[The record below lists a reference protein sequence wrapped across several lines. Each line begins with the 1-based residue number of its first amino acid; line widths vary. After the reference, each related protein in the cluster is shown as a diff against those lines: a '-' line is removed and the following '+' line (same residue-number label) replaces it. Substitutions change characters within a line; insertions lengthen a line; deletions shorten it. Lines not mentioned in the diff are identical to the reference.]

1 MYLHLGK
8 GRMLRAKDI
17 IAIYD
22 AQLFYGNSA
31 TNQHNCRVLSRWPAG
46 RMAGQ
51 LLRQDNKIKS
61 VVLTEDEC
69 YYSEIAATTLQG
81 RMQRPWAG

>member
-1 MYLHLGK
+1 MYLHLGN

-46 RMAGQ
+46 QQAGA
-51 LLRQDNKIKS
+51 LLGKQKKIKS
-61 VVLTEDEC
+61 VVLTEAEC

-81 RMQRPWAG
+81 RMQRPWRG